1 MPIFIETE
9 DTNPFAGAKIGGGY
23 DGPSP
28 VRTDEYGRSRAPDW
42 SVGDYPSRTNVD
54 HGPTGYDRD
63 QWGSNEG
70 GWDMS
75 GIKKLFHDTK
85 DRYSQWSDQS
95 PELWYNKEYTRS
107 RPTFGWQSS
116 PGSTMVQKDWMDQQ
130 ARLGFPANLD
140 YQANVTDE
148 YGRRRKYSHYP
159 ENIRERRND
168 LWGGPEGDWDYRSF
182 DEYGRAR
189 NWYTDLLQQT
199 DVDIYGKP
207 RSYPGSNIEERGKSL
222 METMYNPEPTRG
234 RSLWEPDY
242 VADLETMDND
252 MMDEIEL
259 AKIYQSG
266 DPGMINEGS
275 NWNFMPGGDPLWD
288 EVSPQGEAINQILQ
302 DPSLQKIIQG
312 LIKSGET
319 DPNVFRQYI
328 RPDIL
333 EQLPPGAFT
342 TIDDFINQQP
352 ITVI

>member
-9 DTNPFAGAKIGGGY
+9 EDINPFAGATIGGGY

-42 SVGDYPSRTNVD
+42 SVGDYPSRINVD

-63 QWGSNEG
+63 QWGSDEG

-75 GIKKLFHDTK
+75 GIEELFHDTK

-107 RPTFGWQSS
+107 HPTFGWQSS

-148 YGRRRKYSHYP
+148 YGRSRKYSHYP
-159 ENIRERRND
+159 ENIWET
-168 LWGGPEGDWDYRSF
+168 WGRST
-182 DEYGRAR
+182 DEYGKESP
-189 NWYTDLLQQT
+189 NYIDLLQQM

-222 METMYNPEPTRG
+222 METIYNPEPTRG
-234 RSLWEPDY
+234 RALWEPDY
-242 VADLETMDND
+242 VAELSDKQGNWMDSP
-252 MMDEIEL
+252 I
-259 AKIYQSG
+259 
-266 DPGMINEGS
+266 GS
-275 NWNFMPGGDPLWD
+275 PDFYSNFDDYFDAVTLQEDKGGILPWWLGGR
-288 EVSPQGEAINQILQ
+288 SPQEPATQQEVLDKLNQMMKEKNQ
-302 DPSLQKIIQG
+302 
-312 LIKSGET
+312 
-319 DPNVFRQYI
+319 R
-328 RPDIL
+328 
-333 EQLPPGAFT
+333 LPWP
-342 TIDDFINQQP
+342 
-352 ITVI
+352 VV

>member
-85 DRYSQWSDQS
+85 GRWGRFGSDS
-95 PELWYNKEYTRS
+95 PEEWRLPEYKRS
-107 RPTFGWQSS
+107 HKSFGYSH
-116 PGSTMVQKDWMDQQ
+116 VHDDWAQEQ
-130 ARLGFPANLD
+130 ARLGFPNNLD
-140 YQANVTDE
+140 YLANVTDE

-159 ENIRERRND
+159 ENIWERRND
-168 LWGGPEGDWDYRSF
+168 LWGGPEGDWDRRSF

-189 NWYTDLLQQT
+189 NWYTDLLQQM

-234 RSLWEPDY
+234 RSLWESDY
-242 VADLETMDND
+242 VADLET
-252 MMDEIEL
+252 DEIMRIMGQYGVGPEE
-259 AKIYQSG
+259 AKEIY
-266 DPGMINEGS
+266 DEMIYGYS
-275 NWNFMPGGDPLWD
+275 
-288 EVSPQGEAINQILQ
+288 EV
-302 DPSLQKIIQG
+302 
-312 LIKSGET
+312 
-319 DPNVFRQYI
+319 
-328 RPDIL
+328 
-333 EQLPPGAFT
+333 
-342 TIDDFINQQP
+342 
-352 ITVI
+352 